1 MALKKSPCYGC
12 EDRTSECHAK
22 CPRYAEFA
30 KNRNDTL
37 LLQWKVKKTR
47 RALDDV
53 KAGCIKSCTHGKIK
67 RSAR

>member
-12 EDRTSECHAK
+12 GDRTSECHAK
-22 CPRYAEFA
+22 CARYAEFA
-30 KNRNDTL
+30 KDRQEHLTL
-37 LLQWKVKKTR
+37 VWKTKKTR